1 MFIRAFTGTAAL
13 FCVYASLHFLPLATT
28 VSLTFASPIFST
40 LLSIFILGE
49 LVRVK
54 RWIAIIIGF
63 TGVLIIINPTSSEFS
78 IYMFL
83 PILFCVFF
91 AMVSISI
98 RLLSETEPSY
108 LIAWYFT
115 LFGFIASLFTIP
127 FGGWKMP
134 VSWFDLGILTAVGIF
149 GGIGNLALTSA
160 FKHAEVSLVTPLKYL
175 SLIYG
180 IIFGYMI
187 WNEIPAWNN
196 YVGAGFI
203 ILSAIF
209 ILRRETVLKKEIQPE
224 KFSIQR

>member
-1 MFIRAFTGTAAL
+1 MNRNNIKLGAFYMLISVTGFSIMDIAVKWTTAEYSIGMVIAARMIGGLIPLFFVVPKDRWGNFFYTSKPGLMFIRAFTGTAAL

-134 VSWFDLGILTAVGIF
+134 VSWLDLG
-149 GGIGNLALTSA
+149 
-160 FKHAEVSLVTPLKYL
+160 L
-175 SLIYG
+175 SLIH
-180 IIFGYMI
+180 I
-187 WNEIPAWNN
+187 
-196 YVGAGFI
+196 
-203 ILSAIF
+203 
-209 ILRRETVLKKEIQPE
+209 
-224 KFSIQR
+224 